1 MGRALSKKGLFDL
14 PLGRAPG
21 GVYLGQEILLKGE
34 PLFLETSRI
43 GVGKVVGYHLLTP
56 LQQNGALQCLHV
68 TESCMWVQTL
78 TETETYVLHGFF
90 LLSSGKYAIA
100 MPDISH
106 RKPC

>member
-1 MGRALSKKGLFDL
+1 
-14 PLGRAPG
+14 
-21 GVYLGQEILLKGE
+21 
-34 PLFLETSRI
+34 
-43 GVGKVVGYHLLTP
+43 
-56 LQQNGALQCLHV
+56 
-68 TESCMWVQTL
+68 MWVQTL